1 MWFANVKAIGIF
13 GTSRVCP
20 KGVGDVSKAIRK
32 HKLKEK
38 ADGLMASQAVRL
50 VWHAIQGYSK
60 HNCVFNAAALAFWG
74 FLALIPLTLLALW
87 IVTALVGNS
96 ADASKELTRQLGK
109 YLTPEAAQNLMNRVQ
124 DVASE
129 GLVKTVGSW
138 WSALLFLWSG
148 VSFYFS
154 LQSSLSMAWGG
165 PKSLLLRRRAKL
177 ALGAFLGAGMML
189 ALAILM
195 SAAIAALQHDVG
207 SVFGFSLSP
216 VWWVVARLVEFALG
230 VGVFFFLYRFM
241 PGEPIDNA
249 TAFWIALGIAGMWE
263 LGKFGFTYFVVE
275 QGKYAGVFGP
285 MASLVLILVWI
296 YYSCSIL
303 LFGAELGAAWQAEA
317 RGVSS

>member
-1 MWFANVKAIGIF
+1 MER
-13 GTSRVCP
+13 S
-20 KGVGDVSKAIRK
+20 VS
-32 HKLKEK
+32 
-38 ADGLMASQAVRL
+38 GSQAIRL

-74 FLALIPLTLLALW
+74 FMALIPLTLLALW
-87 IVTALVGNS
+87 LITMLVGNS
-96 ADASKELTRQLGK
+96 DEASKELTHQLGK
-109 YLTPEAAQNLMNRVQ
+109 YLTSEAANNLMDRVQ
-124 DVASE
+124 DVARE

-165 PKSLLLRRRAKL
+165 QRSLRLRKRAKL

-189 ALAILM
+189 AAAILL

-207 SVFGFSLSP
+207 TVFGFSLSP
-216 VWWVVARLVEFALG
+216 VWWVVARVVEFALG
-230 VGVFFFLYRFM
+230 VGVFFCLYRFM
-241 PGEPIDNA
+241 PGELIDNA

-263 LGKFGFTYFVVE
+263 LGKFGFTYFVVQ
-275 QGKYAGVFGP
+275 QGKYTGVFGP
-285 MASLVLILVWI
+285 MASLVLLMVWI

-303 LFGAELGAAWQAEA
+303 LFGAELGAAWQAEGREA
-317 RGVSS
+317 ESS